1 MLSNPPQSPFKKVGK
16 HELSK
21 ERIPSFIKRGMG
33 RLLMQTSFHILL

>member
-21 ERIPSFIKRGMG
+21 ENKKESP
-33 RLLMQTSFHILL
+33 LL